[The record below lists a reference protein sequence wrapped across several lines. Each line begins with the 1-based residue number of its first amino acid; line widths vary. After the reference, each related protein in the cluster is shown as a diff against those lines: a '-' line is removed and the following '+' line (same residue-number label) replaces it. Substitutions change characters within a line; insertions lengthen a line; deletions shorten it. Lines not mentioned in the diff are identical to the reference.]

1 MTYYESI
8 RQAIATID
16 KILQSNTL
24 CSEVRAEF
32 EASKKNLENLCQY
45 L

>member
-16 KILQSNTL
+16 KILQGSIL
-24 CSEVRAEF
+24 SSKVRAEF
-32 EASKKNLENLCQY
+32 EANKKNLENLCRF